1 MVVPV
6 HYPQTESELNN
17 VGDDLEEGCR
27 EDNGNIEN
35 SSASLGKTR
44 ISRDFLFATS
54 SGPGQ
59 PVMLALKG
67 HANLLKGY
75 LQQASHWGHVFFPV
89 TRRTA
94 T

>member
-1 MVVPV
+1 MMTVPV
-6 HYPQTESELNN
+6 HYPQMESELNN
-17 VGDDLEEGCR
+17 VGDDLEEGSR

-35 SSASLGKTR
+35 SSASLAKTR

-67 HANLLKGY
+67 HANLLKG
-75 LQQASHWGHVFFPV
+75 SFNRP
-89 TRRTA
+89 A
-94 T
+94 TGGMFSFL